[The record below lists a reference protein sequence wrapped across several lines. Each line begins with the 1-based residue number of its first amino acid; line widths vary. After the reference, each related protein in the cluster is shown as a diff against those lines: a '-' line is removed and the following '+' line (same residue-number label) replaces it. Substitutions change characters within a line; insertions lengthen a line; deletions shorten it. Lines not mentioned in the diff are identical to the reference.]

1 MPLPYGLRHSLR
13 RLAREPG
20 FTAVA
25 VLMLAIGI
33 GASTAMFS
41 VVHAVL
47 LQPFGVDQPDRVVV
61 IWPEHRGIVGEFP
74 FSSRRNLLGRVAAFD
89 QVAVFGSV
97 NWSDTVRL
105 PNAEP
110 FEMSGSTVSASFF
123 DVLRARPFLGRT
135 FRPDDDAPAATRAF
149 VLSHAAWIRRF
160 GGDLNIVGR
169 RVDISGDAEIVGV
182 MPPEF
187 FFPRGAEYWT
197 PAGPDL
203 ARFARARNE
212 PVEPSYNGLNVFF
225 GIARLDAGTS
235 MRLARDQSGPVVR
248 ALGEEYKFD
257 ASHMTI
263 GMTPLADHI
272 FGPARR
278 GLMVLMGAVVVVLLV
293 ACVNVAGLLLARGA
307 SRVRET
313 AVRTALGA
321 SRLALIRPL
330 LVEASML
337 AIAGAL
343 LGISVAAMTLD
354 ALVALSPA
362 DIPRLDAVALD
373 GAVLAFALG
382 LTALTTLV
390 LGLAPVYRLRDQS
403 VAEGLRGTSTGVASP
418 SGSVRSRGIL
428 VALQAGATVVL
439 LIAAGLCVESFARLN
454 RLDLGFD
461 PTNVLTFS
469 VEGLN
474 NQRYP
479 TKAQRDIAVGVVLER
494 MQRTPGVVA
503 AGAVYLRP
511 FEHRSIGMDS
521 WFVIEGQATT
531 PEAFG
536 ANPMV
541 NWESATPG
549 YFRSMGIPL
558 LRGRTFAET
567 DTATSPSV
575 VIVSEVMAARMW
587 PGEDAIGKRLRLQG
601 IPESAPDGG
610 WSTVVGVVATARYR
624 QIETA
629 RFDLY
634 VPHQQ
639 AEEPNVRHYMVRSR
653 IDPVALVPALREAA
667 ASVDP
672 GLSLDGVTTMEAIV
686 RRTRGPWH
694 FNMLVFSM
702 FGGVALEL
710 AAMGLSASWPMPSP
724 NVHVRLASEWRS
736 APRARMSCG

>member
-1 MPLPYGLRHSLR
+1 MSLPFELRHALR
-13 RLAREPG
+13 RLGREPG

-47 LQPFGVDQPDRVVV
+47 LQPFGVEEPGRVVV
-61 IWPEHRGIVGEFP
+61 AWPEHRGIVGEFP
-74 FSSRRNLLGRVAAFD
+74 FNSRLNLLGRVAAFD

-135 FRPDDDAPAATRAF
+135 FRPEDDAPTATRAF

-160 GGDLNIVGR
+160 GGDPNIVGR
-169 RVDISGDAEIVGV
+169 RVNISGDAEIVGV

-212 PVEPSYNGLNVFF
+212 PVEPSYDGLNVFF
-225 GIARLDAGTS
+225 GIARLDDGTS
-235 MRLARDQSGPVVR
+235 MRLARDQTGPVVR

-307 SRVRET
+307 TRVRET

-330 LVEASML
+330 FVEASVL
-337 AIAGAL
+337 AIAGAV
-343 LGISVAAMTLD
+343 LGVSVAAMTLD

-373 GAVLAFALG
+373 GTVLAFAL
-382 LTALTTLV
+382 ALDRGDHPRPRSRARVSLH
-390 LGLAPVYRLRDQS
+390 DHS
-403 VAEGLRGTSTGVASP
+403 VADSLRGTSTGIATR
-418 SGSVRSRGIL
+418 SGSVRSRGVL

-469 VEGLN
+469 VEGLSN
-474 NQRYP
+474 ERYP
-479 TKAQRDIAVGVVLER
+479 TKAQRDDAVDAVLAR
-494 MQRTPGVVA
+494 MQQTPGVVA

-521 WFVIEGQATT
+521 WFVIEGQPTT
-531 PEAFG
+531 PEAFN

-541 NWESATPG
+541 NWESATPD

-587 PGEDAIGKRLRLQG
+587 PGEDAIGKRLRLQRRFRNPHRRRRMVDG
-601 IPESAPDGG
+601 RRGRGDRAVSPDRDARGSI
-610 WSTVVGVVATARYR
+610 STFRTSKRNS
-624 QIETA
+624 
-629 RFDLY
+629 
-634 VPHQQ
+634 
-639 AEEPNVRHYMVRSR
+639 NVRHYMVRSR

-672 GLSLDGVTTMEAIV
+672 GLEPRRRDHDGGDRAADARSVALQHAGLQSV
-686 RRTRGPWH
+686 RRG
-694 FNMLVFSM
+694 
-702 FGGVALEL
+702 
-710 AAMGLSASWPMPSP
+710 
-724 NVHVRLASEWRS
+724 
-736 APRARMSCG
+736 RARARRDGTVRSRGLRRGAAHA

>member
-1 MPLPYGLRHSLR
+1 
-13 RLAREPG
+13 
-20 FTAVA
+20 
-25 VLMLAIGI
+25 
-33 GASTAMFS
+33 
-41 VVHAVL
+41 
-47 LQPFGVDQPDRVVV
+47 
-61 IWPEHRGIVGEFP
+61 
-74 FSSRRNLLGRVAAFD
+74 
-89 QVAVFGSV
+89 
-97 NWSDTVRL
+97 
-105 PNAEP
+105 
-110 FEMSGSTVSASFF
+110 
-123 DVLRARPFLGRT
+123 
-135 FRPDDDAPAATRAF
+135 
-149 VLSHAAWIRRF
+149 
-160 GGDLNIVGR
+160 
-169 RVDISGDAEIVGV
+169 
-182 MPPEF
+182 
-187 FFPRGAEYWT
+187 
-197 PAGPDL
+197 
-203 ARFARARNE
+203 
-212 PVEPSYNGLNVFF
+212 
-225 GIARLDAGTS
+225 
-235 MRLARDQSGPVVR
+235 
-248 ALGEEYKFD
+248 
-257 ASHMTI
+257 MTI

-307 SRVRET
+307 TRVRET

-330 LVEASML
+330 LVEASLL

-373 GAVLAFALG
+373 GTVLTFALG
-382 LTALTTLV
+382 LTAATTLV
-390 LGLAPVYRLRDQS
+390 LGLAPVYRFRDHS
-403 VAEGLRGTSTGVASP
+403 VADSLRGTSTGIATR
-418 SGSVRSRGIL
+418 SGSVRSRGVL

-469 VEGLN
+469 VEGLSN
-474 NQRYP
+474 ERYP
-479 TKAQRDIAVGVVLER
+479 TKAQRDDAVDAVLAR
-494 MQRTPGVVA
+494 MQQTPGVVA

-521 WFVIEGQATT
+521 WFVIEGQPTT
-531 PEAFG
+531 PEAFN

-601 IPESAPDGG
+601 VPEEIRTGCADGRRSSG
-610 WSTVVGVVATARYR
+610 SWRPRGIARSR
-624 QIETA
+624 RA

-634 VPHQQ
+634 VPHRQ
-639 AEEPNVRHYMVRSR
+639 AKELERPALHGAFADRSR
-653 IDPVALVPALREAA
+653 GSRAGAPRSRRVRRSRPQPRRRDHDGGDRAADARSVALQHA
-667 ASVDP
+667 
-672 GLSLDGVTTMEAIV
+672 GLQSV
-686 RRTRGPWH
+686 RRR
-694 FNMLVFSM
+694 
-702 FGGVALEL
+702 
-710 AAMGLSASWPMPSP
+710 
-724 NVHVRLASEWRS
+724 
-736 APRARMSCG
+736 RARARRDGTVRPRGLCRRAAHA